1 MENKNNENKEIKV
14 ILLGDCGVG
23 KTNIISRYLYNEF
36 RDVEASTMG
45 SYYATKELKINDKKV
60 VLNIWDTAGQ
70 EKYLSVTKMLIQES
84 KIIILC
90 YSITDED
97 SFQHL
102 NHWLKSVVDI
112 IGNDFILGILANKTD
127 LYENEKVSEDRG
139 RQYATEHEGIFKL
152 TSAKIDKE
160 GIDEYF
166 NILVEKYLSAEGD
179 SLNTS
184 KNTVLKVDE
193 LKNKRK
199 CC

>member
-1 MENKNNENKEIKV
+1 
-14 ILLGDCGVG
+14 
-23 KTNIISRYLYNEF
+23 
-36 RDVEASTMG
+36 MG

-60 VLNIWDTAGQ
+60 LLNIWDTAGQ

-97 SFQHL
+97 SFQNL

-152 TSAKIDKE
+152 TSAKTDKE